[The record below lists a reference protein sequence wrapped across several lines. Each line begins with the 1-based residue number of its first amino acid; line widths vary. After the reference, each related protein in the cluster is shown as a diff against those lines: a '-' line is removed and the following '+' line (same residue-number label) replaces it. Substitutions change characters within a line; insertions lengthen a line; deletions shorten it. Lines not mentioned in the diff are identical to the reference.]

1 MKTTKSFYSW
11 FGLFALC
18 FVAYQQVQDVI
29 RPAYQGDNL
38 VLKYVLGVAPNF
50 FPAIGIPA
58 FFVVLIPM
66 LQSKWLLKNRL
77 IVAVL
82 AAQSGLI
89 AWEFVQQTTNNA
101 HFDWNDVLFTILGGL
116 IFLLIWWR
124 APSHWKQV

>member
-11 FGLFALC
+11 FGLFAFC